1 MKFED
6 NLKKLEGIVAKMEGG
21 EMNLDDMIAAFE
33 EGRKLVAECQK
44 DLESIRLRIE
54 KVTKSGETQE
64 LKA

>member
-44 DLESIRLRIE
+44 DIESIRLRIE
-54 KVTKSGETQE
+54 KVTNSGETQE